1 MSTKID
7 YWSKILIFVEKFDV
21 WSKISKNLVF
31 GPKCQKSRFS
41 VRNVENINIWSK
53 TLKSRWYVIGTS
65 NDDDVRTDH

>member
-31 GPKCQKSRFS
+31 GPKCQKKPVFGQKCQKM
-41 VRNVENINIWSK
+41 SK
-53 TLKSRWYVIGTS
+53 ISIFGQKR
-65 NDDDVRTDH
+65 